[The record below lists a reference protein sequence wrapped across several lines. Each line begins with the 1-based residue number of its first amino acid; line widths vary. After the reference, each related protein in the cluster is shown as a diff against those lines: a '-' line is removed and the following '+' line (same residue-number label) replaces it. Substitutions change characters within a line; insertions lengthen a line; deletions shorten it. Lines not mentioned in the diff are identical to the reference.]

1 MTHSNGNE
9 QSYSALVSYHNT
21 LVQTRFSVAA
31 LYMTAAAFL
40 VAAYF
45 GDTSKWLGHAVL
57 IPLLGL
63 VLTLAAWFLE
73 MRTEALLANLVKRGI
88 SIESQLG
95 VLAEFGFFQ
104 LMNSPQPL
112 GVRVPFVRVRIP
124 NGSAVVRY
132 LTSHTLWLEVVY
144 VAFLSF
150 WINAVVVGK

>member
-1 MTHSNGNE
+1 MTHSYGNE

-95 VLAEFGFFQ
+95 VLAEFGF
-104 LMNSPQPL
+104 LDRKS
-112 GVRVPFVRVRIP
+112 
-124 NGSAVVRY
+124 VV
-132 LTSHTLWLEVVY
+132 
-144 VAFLSF
+144 
-150 WINAVVVGK
+150 